1 VAVNEDVTASA
12 DTVAGRD
19 PSPRHAGWTF
29 LSNYGHVLVCIAA
42 DPTARLRDIA
52 AAVGITERATFNIV
66 DELVDGGYV
75 RRIRDGRRNR
85 YEVCGELPLRHRLEA
100 AHTIGE
106 LLRAVAG
113 TR

>member
-1 VAVNEDVTASA
+1 MAATSDPGTAGGS
-12 DTVAGRD
+12 AGRE
-19 PSPRHAGWTF
+19 PSPRNGGWTF

-66 DELVDGGYV
+66 TELVDAGYL

-85 YEVCGELPLRHRLEA
+85 YEVCDELPLRHGLEA

-106 LLRAVAG
+106 LLRAVAA